1 MTYRKT
7 VFALIL
13 AGAAIP
19 AAFAT
24 SGFTPVAGD
33 RGFEVHSG
41 TPSANTRADVR
52 AELTDSRQNSL
63 VADSN
68 SLGGRGDAGYM
79 PPQHAYSFEGGKV
92 IHADNISHRT
102 QNPGI
107 VLSRTE
113 RDLYRGG

>member
-41 TPSANTRADVR
+41 TPSANTR

-92 IHADNISHRT
+92 IHADNISHSP
-102 QNPGI
+102 QQPGI
-107 VLSRTE
+107 VRSRTA